1 MSSLAEFKKQYS
13 NGKNDLVHLN
23 NAGISLISEP
33 AKNLINVWTERFFTE
48 AMHCN
53 DAYLAAVETA
63 RGQLAKLVS
72 CKNTEVAF
80 FQSTAGAI
88 SQMAFGMDLKPDDE
102 VIMWDQEY
110 SSNLYPW
117 RAATER
123 AGAKLVFV
131 ASGDSLETP
140 VEKLLKAV
148 TPKTKVI
155 AISWVQY
162 QTGAVTDLKTLG
174 LFARK
179 HNIWTVIDV
188 IQGLGMMP
196 LDFAQL
202 DLDAICGGSHKW
214 LNSPVGVGYLALK
227 ESRQDKVRPLMI
239 GSGTYGTCDDPS
251 SLVCVAKSSAH
262 KFEAGSRQVLE
273 IVGLGASCDL
283 ICSTGSTVLQNETER
298 LAMKLRVGL
307 VKAGFQ
313 IHSPHGEKQIG
324 SIVNFSGRREW
335 AETQLKKNKI
345 SYAVRGPG
353 LRLSPHAFN
362 SDEDISRVVNS
373 LAN

>member
-1 MSSLAEFKKQYS
+1 MSGIGEFKKQFS
-13 NGKNDLVHLN
+13 NGQNDLVHLN
-23 NAGISLISEP
+23 NAGISLISKP
-33 AKNLINVWTERFFTE
+33 AKTLINTWTERFFTE

-63 RGQLAKLVS
+63 RSQLAKLVS

-80 FQSTAGAI
+80 FQSTAGAV
-88 SQMAFGMDLKPDDE
+88 SQMAFGMELRPGDE

-117 RAATER
+117 RAAAER
-123 AGAKLVFV
+123 AGAKLVLV
-131 ASGDSLETP
+131 ASGESLETP
-140 VEKLLKAV
+140 VERLLKAV
-148 TPKTKVI
+148 TAKTKVI
-155 AISWVQY
+155 AISWVQF
-162 QTGAVTDLKTLG
+162 QTGAVTDLKILG
-174 LFARK
+174 QFSRK

-196 LDFAQL
+196 LNFAEL
-202 DLDAICGGSHKW
+202 ELDAICGGSHKW
-214 LNSPVGVGYLALK
+214 LSSPVGVGYLVLR
-227 ESRQDKVRPLMI
+227 EDRQAQVRPLMI

-283 ICSTGSTVLQNETER
+283 IYATGVTALQAETER
-298 LAMKLRVGL
+298 LSKKLREGL
-307 VKAGFQ
+307 KNAGFQ

-324 SIVNFSGRREW
+324 SIVNFSGKHDW
-335 AETQLKKNKI
+335 AEAQLKKNQI
-345 SYAVRGPG
+345 SYTVRGPG
-353 LRLSPHAFN
+353 LRFSPHAFN
-362 SDEDISRVVNS
+362 TDEDIVRAVNS
-373 LAN
+373 LTD